1 MLSRTFI
8 AVCLVVSFL
17 VAVAP
22 AQQQGEA
29 GKKKTTDARNDEQPS
44 NQGRRQRPLYLQ
56 GKVVT
61 DDGMVPSEQVLV
73 DLVCGGSVYRQSY
86 TSASGSFSFEVGT
99 SRQIYLGA
107 PMNASVSTPPS
118 NLFGGNSRRISA
130 KEQNFGSGN
139 PLSFDSLN
147 LATCQL
153 QAHLPG
159 FRSDIVPLGVRKS
172 LDNPDVG
179 LIVLYR
185 LGSGHGTVVSRNT
198 LEAPKQAR
206 QAFDKGVKE
215 LRKSKTDYSK
225 AARSL
230 EGAVQVYPEFA
241 EAWNLLGEV
250 RLALRDWSG
259 AREAFRRSV
268 AEEPNYITPYLT
280 LARIQTRREQ
290 WEDVAQLTSRVIE
303 LSPRM
308 TQAYYFNAV
317 AGVSLGQFDLAEE
330 RIRHVQQSSEA
341 ANYPVAHYM
350 LGMILVKK
358 GEVAAAASEFRQFL
372 EVNRNPQMVEPV
384 QKQLQE
390 WEELGLIGNTPSGE
404 PN

>member
-1 MLSRTFI
+1 MLNRAFI
-8 AVCLVVSFL
+8 AVCLVSLL
-17 VAVAP
+17 VAFAP
-22 AQQQGEA
+22 AQEQGEQ
-29 GKKKTTDARNDEQPS
+29 GKKQTTDSQSDEQPS
-44 NQGRRQRPLYLQ
+44 NQGRRQRPVYIQ

-73 DLVCGGSVYRQSY
+73 DLVCSGSVYRQSY

-99 SRQIYLGA
+99 SKQIYLGA

-118 NLFGGNSRRISA
+118 DLFGGNARRISA
-130 KEQNFGSGN
+130 KEQNFGSGHQ
-139 PLSFDSLN
+139 LSFDSLN

-159 FRSDIVPLGVRKS
+159 FRSDIVPLGIRKS

-185 LGSGHGTVVSRNT
+185 LGSGHGTVVSRKT

-206 QAFDKGVKE
+206 RAFDKAVKE
-215 LRKSKTDYSK
+215 LRNRKTDYSK
-225 AARSL
+225 AAKSL
-230 EGAVQVYPEFA
+230 ERAVQVYPEFA

-280 LARIQTRREQ
+280 LAKIQTRRQQ
-290 WEDVAQLTSRVIE
+290 WEDVARLTSRVIE

-341 ANYPVAHYM
+341 ANYPVAHYL
-350 LGMILVKK
+350 LGMIMVKK
-358 GEVAAAASEFRQFL
+358 GEVAAAASEFRHFL
-372 EVNRNPQMVEPV
+372 QVNRNPRMVEPV

-390 WEELGLIGNTPSGE
+390 WEELGLIGTTTSGE
-404 PN
+404 PD